1 MMRALL
7 LTVAVLGLTG
17 CGSSK
22 LVDKD
27 LQPAELGKLVAQAQ
41 LSQQAKT
48 QLACKDL
55 GYLPQMQPVIDG
67 AELYLAC
74 GREVAVL
81 DAQTLK
87 IQRSITLANEASSGV
102 VKVGNDVYVGSL
114 NGFVYRLNAQDL
126 SIQNKFQF
134 ESEVSALSVGEG
146 VVAVRTQEGKLTILE
161 SDSLTQR
168 WAYTRKTPELSMR
181 GMSPAMIV
189 GNRVYLGLDQGRL
202 IAFEL
207 DSGRTLWERVLSMS
221 TGVSDLE
228 RLVDI
233 DANLQ
238 QRDGVLTVL
247 AYQGRLAQV
256 DMDNG
261 GVRWY
266 KAESSLNTPALGQ
279 HLFVVDDESTV
290 KAYHPQTGNVV
301 WQQKALHHRQLTAP
315 VVWNQAVWTAD
326 FDGFLHGL
334 NTQDGALMARMDL
347 SNSLAMPIVVEGDSM
362 YVMTVDGVLSRLSV
376 KR

>member
-1 MMRALL
+1 MIRVILL
-7 LTVAVLGLTG
+7 SIAVLGLAG

-27 LQPAELGKLVAQAQ
+27 LQPAELGKLVA
-41 LSQQAKT
+41 KT
-48 QLACKDL
+48 QLSVQAKAQLECKDL

-67 AELYLAC
+67 TELYVAC
-74 GREVAVL
+74 GQKVSVL
-81 DAQTLK
+81 DVQTLQV
-87 IQRSITLANEASSGV
+87 QRSITLANEASSGV

-181 GMSPAMIV
+181 GMSPAVIV
-189 GNRVYLGLDQGRL
+189 DNRVYLGLDQGRL

-207 DSGRTLWERVLSMS
+207 DTGRTLWERVIAMS

-238 QRDGVLTVL
+238 FRDGALTVL
-247 AYQGRLAQV
+247 TYQGRLAQV

-266 KAESSLNTPALGQ
+266 KTESSVNTPALGQ
-279 HLFVVDDESTV
+279 HLFVVDEESTI

-334 NTQDGALMARMDL
+334 NIQEGALVARMDL